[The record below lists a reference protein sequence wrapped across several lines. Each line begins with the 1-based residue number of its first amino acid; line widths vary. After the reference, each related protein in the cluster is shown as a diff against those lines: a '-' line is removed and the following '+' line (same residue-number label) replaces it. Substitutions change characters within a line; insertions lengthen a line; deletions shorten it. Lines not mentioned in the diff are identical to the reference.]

1 MLVVCLGYFEIN
13 QFVCSPLLELIL
25 TYPMMKQ
32 SLLRQLHFLRYY
44 LFCSYLQS
52 QPKDPK
58 VFRCSFGASFGT
70 SYLRILY
77 SIEILTWISNLNFYL
92 TPITPISNR
101 GPTALV
107 YIVYTV
113 SPFQN
118 ILGFKGLTEN
128 IIKICPAADF
138 WLLFFNEKLSYY

>member
-58 VFRCSFGASFGT
+58 VFRCSFGT
-70 SYLRILY
+70 SYLRDLVFNRDTNLDLKFELLLNPYHPYFKQGSHYFRLY
-77 SIEILTWISNLNFYL
+77 SLI
-92 TPITPISNR
+92 
-101 GPTALV
+101 
-107 YIVYTV
+107 
-113 SPFQN
+113 
-118 ILGFKGLTEN
+118 
-128 IIKICPAADF
+128 
-138 WLLFFNEKLSYY
+138 